1 MKIKHMVLGLSLMTG
16 VAFAQTSGTTTPPP
30 GTQDQS
36 GMHSGMGRHHR
47 GDRHG
52 DMKEHEE
59 KLTKELNLTADQ
71 QTKVQ
76 GIMKDTGAQ
85 MRAIHQDT
93 SLTEDQREV
102 KLKAL
107 HESTHSKI
115 NAVLTPEQQTKFTA
129 MRKNMH
135 RDRKE
140 KREEW
145 REKHKHH
152 KGDKDH
158 DKDDKDHDK
167 DNK

>member
-1 MKIKHMVLGLSLMTG
+1 MKIKHMVFGLSLMTG
-16 VAFAQTSGTTTPPP
+16 VAFAQTSGTTTPTP
-30 GTQDQS
+30 GTQDQG
-36 GMHSGMGRHHR
+36 GMHSGMGKHHR

-59 KLTKELNLTADQ
+59 KLAQELNLTADQ
-71 QTKVQ
+71 KTKVQ

-93 SLTEDQREV
+93 SLPEDQREA

-107 HESTHSKI
+107 HESTHSQI
-115 NAVLTPEQQTKFTA
+115 NALLTPDQQTKFTA

-135 RDRKE
+135 EDRKE

-145 REKHKHH
+145 REKHK
-152 KGDKDH
+152 DH
-158 DKDDKDHDK
+158 DKDK